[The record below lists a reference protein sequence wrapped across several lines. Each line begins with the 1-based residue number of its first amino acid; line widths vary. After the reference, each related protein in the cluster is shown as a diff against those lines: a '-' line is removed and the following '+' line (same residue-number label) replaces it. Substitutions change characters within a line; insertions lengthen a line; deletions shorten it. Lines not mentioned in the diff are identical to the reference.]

1 MENTY
6 YSAFIADRQKN
17 TAIVMAILA
26 ILLAV
31 GISIY
36 IGITIYSETLLK
48 ILVAP
53 FKSGPIDPSDPASGL
68 STFLYSLVFLLI
80 VLCFVFPATTLILG
94 IIVLASKGRKRTVSI
109 VMYVFMGITLFFFIR
124 MLFL

>member
-6 YSAFIADRQKN
+6 YAFIADRQKN

-31 GISIY
+31 GVSIY
-36 IGITIYSETLLK
+36 IGITIYSDTLLK

-53 FKSGPIDPSDPASGL
+53 FKSGPIDPSDPLSGL

-80 VLCFVFPATTLILG
+80 VLCFVFPVTTLILG
-94 IIVLASKGRKRTVSI
+94 IIVLASKGEKRTVSI
-109 VMYVFMGITLFFFIR
+109 VMYAFMGITLFLFIR
-124 MLFL
+124 MLLL

>member
-6 YSAFIADRQKN
+6 YAFIADRQKN

-31 GISIY
+31 GVSIY
-36 IGITIYSETLLK
+36 IGITIYSDTLLK

-53 FKSGPIDPSDPASGL
+53 FKSGPVDPSDPLSGL

-80 VLCFVFPATTLILG
+80 VLCFVFPVTTLILG
-94 IIVLASKGRKRTVSI
+94 IIVLASKGTKRTVSI
-109 VMYVFMGITLFFFIR
+109 VMYVFMGITLFLFIR
-124 MLFL
+124 MLF